1 MNLEPLTVP
10 GSPDYLSQLLDYVV
24 WAAAANGVDEAT
36 IYRLSLAV
44 DEIATNIVLHGY
56 GMADSPGDLT
66 IWAESDE
73 EAFRIF
79 LEDAGEPFDPR
90 DAPQPADLELPLEER
105 KDGGLGIFLAL
116 WGVDEFTY
124 ERIGETN
131 RCIFK
136 VYREGDSPPVDENK
150 PRIG

>member
-1 MNLEPLTVP
+1 MAAEEDADTF
-10 GSPDYLSQLLDYVV
+10 GPD
-24 WAAAANGVDEAT
+24 E
-36 IYRLSLAV
+36 
-44 DEIATNIVLHGY
+44 LHGLLHR
-56 GMADSPGDLT
+56 GAESAGDLT

-79 LEDAGEPFDPR
+79 LEDEGEPFDPR

-124 ERIGETN
+124 ERIGVIN

-136 VYREGDSPPVDENK
+136 VYREVGSPPDDENN
-150 PRIG
+150 PRGG